1 VPARQRLLAAVA
13 GLTGGMP
20 LLTPARSIPQM
31 LAAALAARV
40 RNLADFIAGYALV
53 DQLVP
58 GAALTEEFTWLIAAT
73 GIGIADGSSAGG
85 LAADLVAARAA
96 FLVAAAAA
104 LLAASIALMG
114 RRWLHSPVGAHRP
127 GHRQ

>member
-1 VPARQRLLAAVA
+1 
-13 GLTGGMP
+13 MP
-20 LLTPARSIPQM
+20 LPATARSIPQM
-31 LAAALAARV
+31 LAAALVAGFAISPV
-40 RNLADFIAGYALV
+40 FIAGYALV
-53 DQLVP
+53 EQLVP
-58 GAALTEEFTWLIAAT
+58 GAALTEGFTWLIAAT
-73 GIGIADGSSAGG
+73 GIGIAHGSSAGG